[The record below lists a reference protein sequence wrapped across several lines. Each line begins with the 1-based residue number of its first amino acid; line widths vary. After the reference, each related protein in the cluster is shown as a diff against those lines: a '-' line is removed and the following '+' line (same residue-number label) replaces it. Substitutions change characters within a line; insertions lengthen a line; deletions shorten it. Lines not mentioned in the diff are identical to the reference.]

1 MADTRPVT
9 PLWSINGIPVSPAD
23 MLSMLDGATM
33 HNVTNPDDGQIV
45 TLGSR
50 PACGQCD
57 RGYANHLPFPVDGK
71 KCAGCRAIWYCNK
84 VHPSVRLIVL
94 FVSATPGGANS
105 SPA

>member
-9 PLWSINGIPVSPAD
+9 PLCSINGIPVSPAD

-33 HNVTNPDDGQIV
+33 HNVTNLDDGQIV
-45 TLGSR
+45 TLGSH
-50 PACGQCD
+50 PTCGHCD
-57 RGYANHLPFPVDGK
+57 RGPAKDPPFPVDGK
-71 KCAGCRAIWYCNK
+71 KCARCRAIWYCNK